1 MNTRTKILSAAS
13 ELFLHGGVQC
23 LSVRAIAKQAGLS
36 TIGIYSHF
44 QGKQGILDTL
54 YIEGFELVYQAMDVN
69 TKDKTT
75 MQNVLQACRN
85 YLKVAIN
92 HEAHYRLIFGESDP
106 AYEPSEDAREAAGR
120 AFGKLVNN
128 TGDYL
133 RDNNLS
139 NDRLEASMDIWAI
152 MHGYVSISHHARA
165 NDEWD
170 WEAMALRAVEK
181 QLRALELMQ

>member
-1 MNTRTKILSAAS
+1 MDTRTKILAAAS
-13 ELFLHGGVQC
+13 ELFLRGGVPC

-54 YIEGFELVYQAMDVN
+54 YIEGFELVYQAMDIN
-69 TKDKTT
+69 TQGKAT
-75 MQNVLQACRN
+75 MQHVLQACRN
-85 YLKVAIN
+85 YLQVAIN

-106 AYEPSEDAREAAGR
+106 AYEPSEEAREAAGR

-128 TGDYL
+128 TGEYL
-133 RDNNLS
+133 HNNSLS

-152 MHGYVSISHHARA
+152 MHG
-165 NDEWD
+165 
-170 WEAMALRAVEK
+170 
-181 QLRALELMQ
+181 Q